1 MIARECDRCGS
12 FYIPNDDMRTY
23 IVSKK
28 SLVGIQIDLCP
39 ECHDDLLARIEFTL
53 NSTDN
58 PIIYK
63 SMMITLEST
72 NDQNQDPQNVQ

>member
-39 ECHDDLLARIEFTL
+39 ECHDDLITFDEIRDFIGRDNANLIEH
-53 NSTDN
+53 S
-58 PIIYK
+58 
-63 SMMITLEST
+63 E
-72 NDQNQDPQNVQ
+72 DPDFGHSYSRG